1 MHVISN
7 LRSALSPYSLVMN
20 AERGFIAAELVPRLG
35 FQFHADDQVTTAT
48 KLLSHVTKVAAL

>member
-1 MHVISN
+1 
-7 LRSALSPYSLVMN
+7 MN